1 MQLQQPC
8 SQAYLLEFLGSVSSF
23 FFFPPTTFI
32 EYLTGSQGTEF
43 ISGPEIVEPL
53 YAQRFILQMGVGG
66 GGGKTCPVEGKIQK
80 RKVNHRL

>member
-8 SQAYLLEFLGSVSSF
+8 SQAYLLEFLGSVSS

-66 GGGKTCPVEGKIQK
+66 KKKKHALWRGKYK
-80 RKVNHRL
+80 REK

>member
-66 GGGKTCPVEGKIQK
+66 KKKKHALWRGKYK
-80 RKVNHRL
+80 REK